1 MVLKEKQCS
10 IETNSLK
17 QKIQLYK
24 YLLSLEQKKVSI
36 RDLNPTFTPLEI
48 GSRIGILIEEGLI
61 EVDWEEKVIH
71 LDNLEIEPLLKSKNK
86 LGTYTRKVPE
96 YMKIEKQEINKPY
109 INKVKKK

>member
-1 MVLKEKQCS
+1 MALKERQCS
-10 IETNSLK
+10 IETNSLN

-36 RDLNPTFTPLEI
+36 KDLNPTFTPLEI

-61 EVDWEEKVIH
+61 EVDWEKKVIY

-96 YMKIEKQEINKPY
+96 YMKVEKQELNKPY
-109 INKVKKK
+109 NKVKKK